1 MKGSM
6 HYGKTGQSGVFR
18 SFRKEHDRSA
28 RLKLTAAVLA
38 TLLLAGIVF
47 YQLPGSGFGSV
58 FGTEKKL
65 PIYCVDTKEKVAAI
79 SFDCAWG
86 NEHTSEIL
94 DILDQYDVKT
104 TFFMVKFWAEKFPE
118 DVLEISKRGH
128 EVGNHSSTHPNMAK
142 LSVESMNNELQGAS
156 DAIEKI
162 TGKKPVL
169 FRPPF
174 GAYSNSLIETCE
186 SNDYYVIQWDV
197 DSLDWKDITAEQI
210 VDRVTR
216 NVKPG
221 SIILFHNNAEYVE
234 EYLPAILDKLKS
246 DGYRIIPIGQL
257 IMKDNYHIDHAGK
270 QVAD

>member
-1 MKGSM
+1 MKGFIYDGKHG
-6 HYGKTGQSGVFR
+6 HYQKDHFW
-18 SFRKEHDRSA
+18 
-28 RLKLTAAVLA
+28 LKLSVLA
-38 TLLLAGIVF
+38 LVIVLLLGTAF
-47 YQLPGSGFGSV
+47 HSLFGSGFDPV
-58 FGTEKKL
+58 FGAEKKL
-65 PIYCVDTKEKVAAI
+65 PIYCVDAKEKVAAI

-86 NEHTSEIL
+86 NEHTRPIL

-128 EVGNHSSTHPNMAK
+128 EIGNHSSTHPNMSN
-142 LSVESMNNELQGAS
+142 LSREDMTKELQGAS
-156 DAIEKI
+156 DVIEKI

-174 GAYSNSLIETCE
+174 GAYSNDLLQLCE
-186 SNDYYVIQWDV
+186 DNGYYVIQWDV

-234 EYLPAILDKLKS
+234 DYLPAILDRLKS
-246 DGYRIIPIGQL
+246 KGYTIVPIGQL
-257 IMKDNYHIDHAGK
+257 ILKENYHMDHAGK

>member
-1 MKGSM
+1 MKEYRNYSEYRK
-6 HYGKTGQSGVFR
+6 HKKK
-18 SFRKEHDRSA
+18 SFVIKISA
-28 RLKLTAAVLA
+28 CCLAAVMILTA
-38 TLLLAGIVF
+38 GF
-47 YQLPGSGFGSV
+47 YSFIGQGFDSV
-58 FGTEKKL
+58 FGNEKKL
-65 PIYCVDTKEKVAAI
+65 PIYSVDTKEKKVAI

-86 NEHTSEIL
+86 NEHTKPIL

-128 EVGNHSSTHPNMAK
+128 EIGNHSSTHPNMAK
-142 LSVESMNNELQGAS
+142 LSTEDMTKELKGAS

-162 TGKKPVL
+162 TGKKPLL

-174 GAYSNSLIETCE
+174 GAYSNSLIETCD
-186 SNDYYVIQWDV
+186 SCGYYVIQWDV

-210 VDRVTR
+210 IDRVTR

-234 EYLPAILDKLKS
+234 DYLPAILDKLKS
-246 DGYRIIPIGQL
+246 QGYEIVPVGQL
-257 IMKDNYHIDHAGK
+257 IIKENYHMDHAGK